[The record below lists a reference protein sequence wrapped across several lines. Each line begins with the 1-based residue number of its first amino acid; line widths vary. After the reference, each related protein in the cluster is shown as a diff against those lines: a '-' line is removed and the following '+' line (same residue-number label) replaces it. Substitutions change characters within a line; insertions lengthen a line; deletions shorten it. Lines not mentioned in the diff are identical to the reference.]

1 MVAAKLGR
9 CVVPVLVAVVVLFG
23 AAPAMAAPIF
33 TTPADVVGSS
43 PQSVAVGEFNGDGRQ
58 DLVIANTGSGTV
70 SVLLGNG
77 TGGIGDGTFTAAA
90 SPATG
95 SLPAGVAVGD
105 FNGDGRQDLAT
116 ANFSAATVSVLLGN
130 GAGSI
135 GDGTFTAAASPATG
149 SGPQSVAVGDF
160 NGDGRQDL
168 ATANA
173 NASSV
178 SVLLGNGTGSVGD
191 GTFTA
196 AASPATGSTPR
207 SVAVG
212 DFNGDG
218 RQDLATANANA
229 SSLSVL
235 LGNGTGSVGDGTFT
249 AAASPATG
257 SSPVSVAVGD
267 FNGDG
272 RQDLAAGSVGAS
284 SLSVLLGNGT
294 GSIGD
299 GTFTAAASPAIG
311 GNPRSVAVGDFNGDG
326 RQDLVTANVSTSSVS
341 VLLGNGTG
349 SIGDGT
355 FTAAASPRTGF
366 SPFSVAV
373 GDFNGDGRQDLA
385 TANGGSSSVS
395 VLLGNGAGST
405 GDGTFTATTSP
416 ATGSNPASVAV
427 GDFNGDGRKD
437 LATANGGSSS
447 VSVLLGNGT
456 GSTGDGTFTA
466 AASPATG
473 SAPYSVAV
481 GDFNGDGRQDLA
493 TANISAGTVSVLLG
507 NGAGSTGDGTFTAAA
522 SPATGSAPS
531 SVAVGDF
538 NGDGR
543 QDLATANNG
552 ADSVSVLL
560 GNGAG
565 STGDGTFTA
574 AVSPATGSA
583 PSSVAVGD
591 FNGDGRQDLATA
603 NNGAD
608 SVSVLLGNGAGST
621 GDGTFTAAAS
631 PATGSAPY
639 SVAVGDF
646 NGDGRQDLATANGGA
661 DSVSVLLGNGA
672 GSTGD
677 GTFTA
682 AVSPATGSAPYS
694 VAVGDFNAD
703 GRQDLAT
710 ANVGAGTVS
719 VLLGNGTGSTGDGT
733 FSADFAPSTGSGPV
747 SVAVGDF
754 SGDARPDLAVAAA
767 TASQV
772 FVLANE
778 SAAAVAAPGSVLI
791 SEVRLAGV
799 NGARDQFVDLYNST
813 ADTVDVGGWE
823 VVGSQGTRTRLA
835 AGTLIA
841 PKHHFLLNGP
851 VNSALASFFSLA
863 GVASMDGFLAP
874 GPVEPAGGGVKLVN
888 LAGSMIDA
896 VGFSSAPSG
905 FFRGTPLSTPTNTA
919 AGQLALT
926 RRHVAG
932 VPVNTANNASDFRLV
947 ATDADTQAHN
957 GSEVLGAP
965 APFNLRS
972 PTNVNNG
979 VQSALIDAAASASAA
994 PNRVYMPPTSGT
1006 VSAANPGTLVL
1017 RRTITNCFGQPTSG
1031 PCANA
1036 QPATA
1041 PLTITRLWVHITAIT
1056 TYGDSAGATGSP
1068 ALLRTLDAPAGS
1080 VGTSTGTKT
1089 LSAVSLNAP
1098 SPASGGGLNS
1108 TLAIAL
1114 PGGALAPGAAVNIE
1128 LRLRVDKTGSYALA
1142 YNAIDDL
1149 QVSTTLGRSARAQ
1162 APNPPP
1168 ATRQPP
1174 APLDRTTSDRTPS
1187 PAAGGGERAA
1197 GQITATGA
1205 TLTTTLN
1212 PMAARCVVPKLTGKT
1227 ITAAARALNAA
1238 HCKLG
1243 KVTTASLKARTKRIV
1258 VSQGARPRTKLPAGS
1273 AITVKLARARARA
1286 TTTPRKQR
1294 PPSHR
1299 NG

>member
-9 CVVPVLVAVVVLFG
+9 CVVPVLVAVVALFG

-178 SVLLGNGTGSVGD
+178 SVLLGNGTGSTGD

-235 LGNGTGSVGDGTFT
+235 LGNGTGSTGDGTFT

-257 SSPVSVAVGD
+257 SFPVAVVVGD

-272 RQDLAAGSVGAS
+272 RQDLATADFSAS
-284 SLSVLLGNGT
+284 SVSVLLGNGT
-294 GSIGD
+294 GSTGD
-299 GTFTAAASPAIG
+299 GTFTAAASPATG
-311 GNPRSVAVGDFNGDG
+311 GNPRSVVVGDFNGDG
-326 RQDLVTANVSTSSVS
+326 RQDLATATLSTSSVS

-366 SPFSVAV
+366 NPFSVAV

-385 TANGGSSSVS
+385 TANGGARTVS
-395 VLLGNGAGST
+395 VLLGNGTGST
-405 GDGTFTATTSP
+405 GDGTFTAATSP
-416 ATGSNPASVAV
+416 TTGSSPVSVAV

-437 LATANGGSSS
+437 LATANINANSVSVLLGDGTGGIGDGTFTAAASPATGSGPYSVAVGDFNGDGRQDLATANSSANTVSVLLGNGTGSTGDGTFTAAASPATGSTPYSVKVGDFNGDGRQDLATANYSASSVSVLLGSGTGSTGDGTFTAAASPATGSNPLSVVVGDFNGDGRQDLATANTGADSVSVLLGNGTGSTGDGTFTEAVSPTTGSGPQSVVVGDFNGDGRQDLATANTGADS

-473 SAPYSVAV
+473 SYPYSVVV

-493 TANISAGTVSVLLG
+493 TTNA
-507 NGAGSTGDGTFTAAA
+507 
-522 SPATGSAPS
+522 
-531 SVAVGDF
+531 
-538 NGDGR
+538 
-543 QDLATANNG
+543 G
-552 ADSVSVLL
+552 AD
-560 GNGAG
+560 
-565 STGDGTFTA
+565 
-574 AVSPATGSA
+574 
-583 PSSVAVGD
+583 
-591 FNGDGRQDLATA
+591 
-603 NNGAD
+603 
-608 SVSVLLGNGAGST
+608 
-621 GDGTFTAAAS
+621 
-631 PATGSAPY
+631 
-639 SVAVGDF
+639 
-646 NGDGRQDLATANGGA
+646 
-661 DSVSVLLGNGA
+661 
-672 GSTGD
+672 
-677 GTFTA
+677 
-682 AVSPATGSAPYS
+682 
-694 VAVGDFNAD
+694 
-703 GRQDLAT
+703 
-710 ANVGAGTVS
+710 TVS

-733 FSADFAPSTGSGPV
+733 FTADFAPSTGSSPIAAA
-747 SVAVGDF
+747 VADF
-754 SGDARPDLAVAAA
+754 SGDARPDLAVAASL
-767 TASQV
+767 ASQV
-772 FVLANE
+772 FVMPNRSL
-778 SAAAVAAPGSVLI
+778 AAVAAPGSVLI
-791 SEVRLAGV
+791 SEVRLAGL

-863 GVASMDGFLAP
+863 AVASMDGFLAP
-874 GPVEPAGGGVKLVN
+874 GPVEPAGGGVRLVN
-888 LAGSMIDA
+888 LAGGTIDA
-896 VGFSSAPSG
+896 VGFSQRPQRV
-905 FFRGTPLSTPTNTA
+905 FPWHA
-919 AGQLALT
+919 AE
-926 RRHVAG
+926 H
-932 VPVNTANNASDFRLV
+932 
-947 ATDADTQAHN
+947 ADEHRCR
-957 GSEVLGAP
+957 P
-965 APFNLRS
+965 AR
-972 PTNVNNG
+972 
-979 VQSALIDAAASASAA
+979 A
-994 PNRVYMPPTSGT
+994 
-1006 VSAANPGTLVL
+1006 
-1017 RRTITNCFGQPTSG
+1017 
-1031 PCANA
+1031 
-1036 QPATA
+1036 
-1041 PLTITRLWVHITAIT
+1041 
-1056 TYGDSAGATGSP
+1056 
-1068 ALLRTLDAPAGS
+1068 DAPAG
-1080 VGTSTGTKT
+1080 
-1089 LSAVSLNAP
+1089 
-1098 SPASGGGLNS
+1098 GGG
-1108 TLAIAL
+1108 
-1114 PGGALAPGAAVNIE
+1114 
-1128 LRLRVDKTGSYALA
+1128 
-1142 YNAIDDL
+1142 
-1149 QVSTTLGRSARAQ
+1149 ARQ
-1162 APNPPP
+1162 H
-1168 ATRQPP
+1168 
-1174 APLDRTTSDRTPS
+1174 
-1187 PAAGGGERAA
+1187 GEQR
-1197 GQITATGA
+1197 
-1205 TLTTTLN
+1205 
-1212 PMAARCVVPKLTGKT
+1212 
-1227 ITAAARALNAA
+1227 
-1238 HCKLG
+1238 
-1243 KVTTASLKARTKRIV
+1243 KR
-1258 VSQGARPRTKLPAGS
+1258 LPAG
-1273 AITVKLARARARA
+1273 RDRCRH
-1286 TTTPRKQR
+1286 
-1294 PPSHR
+1294 PST
-1299 NG
+1299 

>member
-58 DLVIANTGSGTV
+58 DLVIANTASGTV

-77 TGGIGDGTFTAAA
+77 TGG
-90 SPATG
+90 
-95 SLPAGVAVGD
+95 
-105 FNGDGRQDLAT
+105 
-116 ANFSAATVSVLLGN
+116 
-130 GAGSI
+130 I

-173 NASSV
+173 GASTV
-178 SVLLGNGTGSVGD
+178 SVLLGNGTGSIGD

-196 AASPATGSTPR
+196 AASPATGSSPQSVVVGDFNGDGRQDLATANTAASTVSVLLGDGTGSIGDGTFTAAAPAATGSSPR

-218 RQDLATANANA
+218 RQDLATANANVN
-229 SSLSVL
+229 SVSVL
-235 LGNGTGSVGDGTFT
+235 LGDGTGSIGDGTFT

-257 SSPVSVAVGD
+257 GSPVSVAVGD

-272 RQDLAAGSVGAS
+272 RQDLATANAGAS
-284 SLSVLLGNGT
+284 TVSVLLGDGT

-299 GTFTAAASPAIG
+299 GTFTAAAPAATG
-311 GNPRSVAVGDFNGDG
+311 SSPRSVAVGD
-326 RQDLVTANVSTSSVS
+326 V
-341 VLLGNGTG
+341 
-349 SIGDGT
+349 
-355 FTAAASPRTGF
+355 
-366 SPFSVAV
+366 
-373 GDFNGDGRQDLA
+373 NGDGRQDLA
-385 TANGGSSSVS
+385 TAN
-395 VLLGNGAGST
+395 
-405 GDGTFTATTSP
+405 
-416 ATGSNPASVAV
+416 V
-427 GDFNGDGRKD
+427 GVR
-437 LATANGGSSS
+437 
-447 VSVLLGNGT
+447 
-456 GSTGDGTFTA
+456 
-466 AASPATG
+466 
-473 SAPYSVAV
+473 
-481 GDFNGDGRQDLA
+481 
-493 TANISAGTVSVLLG
+493 TVSVLLG

-522 SPATGSAPS
+522 SLTTGGPVSVAVGDFNGDGRQDLAATNFNANSVSVFLGNGTGSTGDGTFTATTSPATGTNPQSVVVGDFNGDGRQDLATANINANSVSVLLGDGTGGIGDGTFTAAASPATGGGPY

-543 QDLATANNG
+543 QDLATPNAN
-552 ADSVSVLL
+552 V
-560 GNGAG
+560 
-565 STGDGTFTA
+565 
-574 AVSPATGSA
+574 
-583 PSSVAVGD
+583 
-591 FNGDGRQDLATA
+591 
-603 NNGAD
+603 D

-631 PATGSAPY
+631 PATDSNPRAA
-639 SVAVGDF
+639 AVGDF
-646 NGDGRQDLATANGGA
+646 NGDGRQDLAIASTGA

-677 GTFTA
+677 GTFTKA
-682 AVSPATGSAPYS
+682 ASPATGDGPFS
-694 VAVGDFNAD
+694 VAVGDFNGD

-710 ANVGAGTVS
+710 ANNSANKVSVLLGNGTGSTGDGTFTAAASPATGTNPRSVAVGDFNGDGRQDLATANAGSSTVS

-733 FSADFAPSTGSGPV
+733 FTPAASPATGGSPRSLAVGDFNGDGRQDLATANFNANSVSVLLGNGTGSTGDGTFTADFAPSTGRAPI

-754 SGDARPDLAVAAA
+754 SGDARPDLAVAAVN
-767 TASQV
+767 ASQV
-772 FVLANE
+772 FVLPNE

-1108 TLAIAL
+1108 TLVIAL

-1149 QVSTTLGRSARAQ
+1149 QASTLGRSARAQ

-1243 KVTTASLKARTKRIV
+1243 KVTTAIV
-1258 VSQGARPRTKLPAGS
+1258 DSAGLRE
-1273 AITVKLARARARA
+1273 VWVRAEPQLLTALLLQHA
-1286 TTTPRKQR
+1286 VL
-1294 PPSHR
+1294 SV
-1299 NG
+1299 GDG